1 MAASG
6 TSSVML
12 PVLQALASGEAVR
25 TLEIP
30 KLLPATEPEAAA
42 ARSTKPATA
51 KQIADAIL
59 HLQKAHLVER
69 VKRGVYRLTSRG
81 QSVLG
86 RDPDRIDFRFLRK
99 FPEYVTYEER
109 ISSRKEARRPKPEP
123 KRIAKQLT
131 LNFPPVPTLWDT
143 VSLDVMSGDK
153 EEESKPRNKPKI
165 VRSPYVS
172 HPSARGKRLTKRE
185 TSQAR
190 IHEGAIES
198 AIQSLHGEL
207 ESQLVRQINALGPAQ
222 VVTLLMDVLTA
233 LGLGGPGPT
242 VNDEGLDGIGG
253 AVLQDALGVSR
264 VYVMVAEGSLVTV
277 MDLERFRLG
286 LEATRAKAGILVS
299 AAGVT
304 ETAKGFAAGSAKR
317 ITVIDFEELAYL
329 MVYSSTG
336 VTEDTGYTTKRVDEA
351 LFFST
356 DTKHR

>member
-1 MAASG
+1 
-6 TSSVML
+6 ML
-12 PVLQALASGEAVR
+12 PVLKALASGEAVR

-30 KLLPATEPEAAA
+30 KLLPVTGPDAAT
-42 ARSTKPATA
+42 ARNAKPANA

-81 QSVLG
+81 QLVLG
-86 RDPDRIDFRFLRK
+86 RDPDRIDFRFLRR

-109 ISSRKEARRPKPEP
+109 INSRKEARRPKPEP
-123 KRIAKQLT
+123 KPIPKQLT
-131 LNFPPVPTLWDT
+131 LFSPPVPTLWDT
-143 VSLDVMSGDK
+143 VSLDLMSGDK
-153 EEESKPRNKPKI
+153 EEGSKARNKPKI
-165 VRSPYVS
+165 VKSPYVS
-172 HPSARGKRLTKRE
+172 QPLAGGKRLTKRV

-207 ESQLVRQINALGPAQ
+207 ESQLVRQVNALGPAQ
-222 VVTLLMDVLTA
+222 VITLLMDVLTA

-242 VNDEGLDGIGG
+242 VTNKGLDGIGG

-277 MDLERFRLG
+277 KDLERFRLG
-286 LEATRAKAGILVS
+286 LEATRTKAGILVS
-299 AAGVT
+299 AAGAT
-304 ETAKGFAAGSAKR
+304 ETANGFAAGSAKR
-317 ITVIDFEELAYL
+317 ITVMDYEELAYL

-336 VTEDTGYTTKRVDEA
+336 VIEDTGYITKRVDEA
-351 LFFST
+351 FFASA